1 MAQQQSVAAM
11 TEALHVIREQRAGS
25 MTEAERKEIYQLIS
39 AAASALSDDDR
50 RKGAVATAAAAA
62 AKTAEAERFAKR
74 QRVAVASKDAGARLN
89 IGALRC
95 LKGDVAGKCLAFCNA
110 EDFRSLLQIK
120 CDEVSKGVLR
130 SGVSKACDV
139 LAPYASPPQLTL
151 GTCGWEPL
159 AVLEDAMARADAF
172 FSSARRP
179 WYRLLRVLA
188 PDVIEHDDGAAAGI
202 QEFDSSDDDEGPA
215 LTTQGFWKDM
225 EEYCSLTDSA
235 ATVPRAR
242 WDQKTTV
249 VATLVEILRRAPDKL
264 VRRVPRWP
272 KTWVGQVLEM
282 GVDVENDFVYRQG
295 ASRRQWKD
303 NVVLLSAA
311 GFAPALAHAIP
322 RARRKDTLNA
332 LVDALLESIKDSDG
346 DSFEPFLVEQSLLSG
361 WRDAACV
368 ALVALLRS
376 TRGEDSRDQQCDAVW
391 KFIESFQANE
401 LDLPTKS
408 KVLSADDIW
417 SAIVAEDPENSVI
430 SWAVGQIDPAVV
442 DGQDITCH
450 LVYLCEAME
459 YLAYHVPAAAQV
471 MLSLGTLEAC
481 ARVRDSNDI
490 RVNRTIADDVDSLH
504 STLMR
509 ATQPPEEESGRD
521 IYDY

>member
-1 MAQQQSVAAM
+1 MA
-11 TEALHVIREQRAGS
+11 EALHAIREQRAGS
-25 MTEAERKEIYQLIS
+25 MTETERKEIYQLIA

-50 RKGAVATAAAAA
+50 RKGAVARAAAAA

-74 QRVAVASKDAGARLN
+74 QRVAVASKDAGARIN
-89 IGALRC
+89 MGALRC
-95 LKGDVAGKCLAFCNA
+95 LKGDVAGKCLAFCTA

-130 SGVSKACDV
+130 SGVSKACDALV
-139 LAPYASPPQLTL
+139 PYASPPQLTL

-172 FSSARRP
+172 FNSARRP
-179 WYRLLRVLA
+179 WYRLLRVTA
-188 PDVIEHDDGAAAGI
+188 PTVYDHDELDEGVPPAGI
-202 QEFDSSDDDEGPA
+202 EAFDSSDDEGPV
-215 LTTQGFWKDM
+215 LTTQGFWRDM

-242 WDQKTTV
+242 WDQETTV

-264 VRRVPRWP
+264 ARRVPRWP
-272 KTWVGQVLEM
+272 ATWVGRVLEM
-282 GVDVENDFVYRQG
+282 GLDVDLDEFVYRQG
-295 ASRRQWKD
+295 ASRRQRKD
-303 NVVLLSAA
+303 LVVLLSAA

-332 LVDALLESIKDSDG
+332 LVDALLEPIKDPDG
-346 DSFEPFLVEQSLLSG
+346 DSFESFLVEQSLLSG

-376 TRGEDSRDQQCDAVW
+376 TRVEDSRDQQCKGVW
-391 KFIESFQANE
+391 KFIESFQSNE
-401 LDLPTKS
+401 LGLSTKS

-417 SAIVAEDPENSVI
+417 PAIVAEDPENSII
-430 SWAVGQIDPAVV
+430 SWAVGQLDIAVV
-442 DGQDITCH
+442 DGQGILSH
-450 LVYLCEAME
+450 VSRMCEAME

-481 ARVRDSNDI
+481 ARVRDSKDI
-490 RVNRTIADDVDSLH
+490 RLSRHIADDVDSLH
-504 STLMR
+504 GTLMQ
-509 ATQPPEEESGRD
+509 ATRPPEEIFRD
-521 IYDY
+521 IDDY